1 MTQQYTH
8 SITKEAISEL
18 PLEEFTGRIIVID
31 TLRDVE
37 KAVGYLSE
45 FQSVGF
51 DTETRP
57 SFKKGQRYKIS
68 LMQISTDEACFL
80 FRLNRIGIP
89 EALEEFLANEKVL
102 KIGLSLRDDFG
113 AMRKR
118 TDIQPANFLD
128 LQNYV
133 GQFGIEDASLQK
145 IYAILF
151 NKKIS
156 KGQRLSNWEAD
167 VLSDAQKKY
176 AALDAWA
183 CLKIYNQMKQIL
195 MKECKVFLKPKK
207 EESLLRF
214 HPWVFSGAIQTIEG
228 EPEEGDLVEVYGT
241 NGRFLG
247 IGHYQIGSIAVRI
260 LSFKPVTID
269 AAFWEE
275 RIRIAYTLRQ
285 TLELAGVENNNTY
298 RLVHGEG
305 DNLPGL
311 IIDVY
316 DHTAVMQAH
325 SAGMHVYR
333 MEIAEALSEVMGDVV
348 QNIYYKSETTLPFK
362 ADLEPENGFIKG
374 GSPENIAMEYGLKF
388 HVDWLKGQKT
398 GFFVDQRENRH
409 LLERYSKGRNVLNMF
424 CYTGGFSFYAM
435 RGGANLVHSV
445 DSSAKAIDLTNMN
458 VELNFPGDS
467 RHQAYAED
475 AFKYL
480 DRMGDQ
486 YDLIILDPPA
496 FAKHKD
502 ALRNAL
508 RGYTKLNAKAFEKI
522 KPGGFLF
529 TFSCSQVVDKMNF
542 RNAVFTAAAQSG
554 RSVRILHQLTQP
566 GDHPVNIYHPE
577 GEYLKGLVLY
587 VE

>member
-68 LMQISTDEACFL
+68 LMQISTDEACFKGGHWYLSGYCRNKQAFRL

-183 CLKIYNQMKQIL
+183 CLKIYNQLKQI
-195 MKECKVFLKPKK
+195 
-207 EESLLRF
+207 
-214 HPWVFSGAIQTIEG
+214 
-228 EPEEGDLVEVYGT
+228 
-241 NGRFLG
+241 
-247 IGHYQIGSIAVRI
+247 
-260 LSFKPVTID
+260 
-269 AAFWEE
+269 
-275 RIRIAYTLRQ
+275 
-285 TLELAGVENNNTY
+285 
-298 RLVHGEG
+298 
-305 DNLPGL
+305 
-311 IIDVY
+311 
-316 DHTAVMQAH
+316 
-325 SAGMHVYR
+325 
-333 MEIAEALSEVMGDVV
+333 
-348 QNIYYKSETTLPFK
+348 
-362 ADLEPENGFIKG
+362 
-374 GSPENIAMEYGLKF
+374 
-388 HVDWLKGQKT
+388 
-398 GFFVDQRENRH
+398 
-409 LLERYSKGRNVLNMF
+409 
-424 CYTGGFSFYAM
+424 
-435 RGGANLVHSV
+435 
-445 DSSAKAIDLTNMN
+445 
-458 VELNFPGDS
+458 
-467 RHQAYAED
+467 
-475 AFKYL
+475 
-480 DRMGDQ
+480 
-486 YDLIILDPPA
+486 
-496 FAKHKD
+496 
-502 ALRNAL
+502 
-508 RGYTKLNAKAFEKI
+508 
-522 KPGGFLF
+522 
-529 TFSCSQVVDKMNF
+529 
-542 RNAVFTAAAQSG
+542 
-554 RSVRILHQLTQP
+554 
-566 GDHPVNIYHPE
+566 
-577 GEYLKGLVLY
+577 
-587 VE
+587 

>member
-8 SITKEAISEL
+8 PITKEAISEL

-80 FRLNRIGIP
+80 FRLYRIGIP

-183 CLKIYNQMKQIL
+183 CLKIYNQLKQI
-195 MKECKVFLKPKK
+195 
-207 EESLLRF
+207 
-214 HPWVFSGAIQTIEG
+214 
-228 EPEEGDLVEVYGT
+228 
-241 NGRFLG
+241 
-247 IGHYQIGSIAVRI
+247 
-260 LSFKPVTID
+260 
-269 AAFWEE
+269 
-275 RIRIAYTLRQ
+275 
-285 TLELAGVENNNTY
+285 
-298 RLVHGEG
+298 
-305 DNLPGL
+305 
-311 IIDVY
+311 
-316 DHTAVMQAH
+316 
-325 SAGMHVYR
+325 
-333 MEIAEALSEVMGDVV
+333 
-348 QNIYYKSETTLPFK
+348 
-362 ADLEPENGFIKG
+362 
-374 GSPENIAMEYGLKF
+374 
-388 HVDWLKGQKT
+388 
-398 GFFVDQRENRH
+398 
-409 LLERYSKGRNVLNMF
+409 
-424 CYTGGFSFYAM
+424 
-435 RGGANLVHSV
+435 
-445 DSSAKAIDLTNMN
+445 
-458 VELNFPGDS
+458 
-467 RHQAYAED
+467 
-475 AFKYL
+475 
-480 DRMGDQ
+480 
-486 YDLIILDPPA
+486 
-496 FAKHKD
+496 
-502 ALRNAL
+502 
-508 RGYTKLNAKAFEKI
+508 
-522 KPGGFLF
+522 
-529 TFSCSQVVDKMNF
+529 
-542 RNAVFTAAAQSG
+542 
-554 RSVRILHQLTQP
+554 
-566 GDHPVNIYHPE
+566 
-577 GEYLKGLVLY
+577 
-587 VE
+587 